1 MFTTSER
8 REIFNNRAGQ
18 MCIQFEH
25 VIQVSSKNLTSETER
40 YHIIDES
47 DNTHMGFD
55 RKQMRDVCDLLLMMR
70 DKGQL

>member
-1 MFTTSER
+1 MFTTSEK
-8 REIFNNRAGQ
+8 REIFNNRSGQ
-18 MCIQFEH
+18 MCIQYEH
-25 VIQVSSKNLTSETER
+25 VTQVSSKKFTTETER

-47 DNTHMGFD
+47 NDIRMDLD